1 MSVFLRLSS
10 FIHRHRTH
18 SYQFAK
24 ITKFFKSTAKKVPL
38 AIQPARIFPKTLSG
52 LRKYSTS
59 RNPRGRIFSNIIYP
73 LRKYGTSS
81 NPSGR
86 AHRSFFVFSGLR
98 PILGSAPCLSRFQI
112 TDCRQKDAS
121 HRCSRLRTNFQFH
134 RSRSLLFLAEIQN
147 NSMVSAKNNFIK
159 VN

>member
-38 AIQPARIFPKTLSG
+38 ATQPARIF
-52 LRKYSTS
+52 RKPSPASANTVPPAT
-59 RNPRGRIFSNIIYP
+59 RAVAFSQ
-73 LRKYGTSS
+73 TSS
-81 NPSGR
+81 NPSANTVPPATR
-86 AHRSFFVFSGLR
+86 AVARTGVFFVFSGLR

-121 HRCSRLRTNFQFH
+121 HRCSRLRTNFQLH
-134 RSRSLLFLAEIQN
+134 RSRPLLFLAEIQN